1 MVATKS
7 GKMGEPLPG
16 DHAMSF
22 TPENIKSR
30 LHEQPFK
37 PLQLVTTT
45 GQTYE
50 VYHPDMIF
58 VTVRYLYVGLPST
71 PNRVVADDSH
81 RIASP

>member
-1 MVATKS
+1 
-7 GKMGEPLPG
+7 
-16 DHAMSF
+16 MSF

-71 PNRVVADDSH
+71 PNRVVADDTT
-81 RIASP
+81 RIALMHITELRDLPILVNPATE